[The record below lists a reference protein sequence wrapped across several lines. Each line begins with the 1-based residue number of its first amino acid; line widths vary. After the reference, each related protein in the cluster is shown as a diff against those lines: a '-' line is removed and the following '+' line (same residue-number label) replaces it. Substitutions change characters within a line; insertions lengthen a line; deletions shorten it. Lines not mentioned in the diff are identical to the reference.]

1 MTRPARAVAPQVMA
15 AAAVAAAITLTAA
28 LAACGGGNG
37 GDPAAHRPPI
47 ETTTAPGATTTAPG
61 HGTGA
66 KATTTTTPRTPGQ
79 LAVAAYQASWDAT
92 FRALNPPRQLPEL
105 GRLMTGDALSE
116 TTNEIA
122 IVARKGHHVT
132 GSMTT
137 HPRVVSATATEVILD
152 DCTVENS
159 MEYDAANKPVDP
171 ANGVRTSFRVTVDN
185 VGGTWKVAHFE
196 RRNAPCDP
204 G

>member
-1 MTRPARAVAPQVMA
+1 MTRPARA
-15 AAAVAAAITLTAA
+15 AAAVVVATLAAA

-37 GDPAAHRPPI
+37 GPAATRPPI
-47 ETTTAPGATTTAPG
+47 ETTTAPGATTTAAGAGG
-61 HGTGA
+61 HGG

-92 FRALNPPRQLPEL
+92 FRALNPPRVLPEL
-105 GRLMTGDALSE
+105 SQLMTGDALSE
-116 TTNEIA
+116 TTGE
-122 IVARKGHHVT
+122 VTVMARKGHHVQ

-152 DCTVENS
+152 DCAVENS

-171 ANGVRTSFRVTVDN
+171 ANGVRTSFLVTVER
-185 VGGTWKVAHFE
+185 VGGA
-196 RRNAPCDP
+196 
-204 G
+204 